1 MNFYI
6 KKTFKFP
13 QKKLFYSSFNFG
25 RALSFNFWRS
35 FNYDFKLNLS
45 LETMREYNHI
55 LIYDNYEMHQSY
67 LGQKLRK
74 TLNLDKK
81 DKNNN
86 KYLVVIPSKE
96 YFNSKLIKRCF
107 KKSKKLIN
115 KKYFFINYDLFELYF
130 SLSRSQEIIQ
140 FTDDLSFFNF

>member
-1 MNFYI
+1 
-6 KKTFKFP
+6 
-13 QKKLFYSSFNFG
+13 
-25 RALSFNFWRS
+25 
-35 FNYDFKLNLS
+35 
-45 LETMREYNHI
+45 MREYNHI
-55 LIYDNYEMHQSY
+55 LIYDNYETHQSY

-74 TLNLDKK
+74 VLNLDKK

-86 KYLVVIPSKE
+86 KYLIVIPGKE